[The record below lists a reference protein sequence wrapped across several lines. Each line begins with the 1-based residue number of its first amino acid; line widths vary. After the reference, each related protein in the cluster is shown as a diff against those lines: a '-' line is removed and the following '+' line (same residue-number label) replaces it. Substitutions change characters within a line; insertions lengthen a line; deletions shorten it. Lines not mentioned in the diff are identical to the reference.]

1 MNRCREIRNVQDY
14 LDRELDAERFA
25 AFERHLET
33 CEACQSE
40 IRAFR
45 SLFDTLGDYRE
56 ERAFLDPGPGLTER
70 ILDRVLP
77 SRLRRR
83 LVTVL
88 GWIYGGS
95 TAISTFAVVSWI
107 SRPESHVWLAQR
119 YGEISLR
126 ALQSGLFAFELIT
139 RSWFEVLQGWGFLE
153 RMAGTLS
160 PIARALAR
168 PLADPTLGFILIAAT
183 LACAVMLRWMHGQ
196 REPAEGARHVS
207 LLGF

>member
-1 MNRCREIRNVQDY
+1 MNRCRETRNVQEY
-14 LDRELDAERFA
+14 LDGELDAERA
-25 AFERHLET
+25 LVFERHLET
-33 CEACQSE
+33 CETCSAE

-45 SLFDTLGDYRE
+45 SLFQTLGDFRG
-56 ERAFLDPGPGLTER
+56 ERVLVDPGPGLTER

-88 GWIYGGS
+88 GWIYGS
-95 TAISTFAVVSWI
+95 TTAVTTFAFVSWI

-126 ALQSGLFAFELIT
+126 ALQSGLFAFELVT
-139 RSWFEVLQGWGFLE
+139 RSWFEVLQGWGFVE
-153 RMAGTLS
+153 RLAAVFS
-160 PIARALAR
+160 PVARALAR
-168 PLADPTLGFILIAAT
+168 PLADPTLGFIMIAAT
-183 LACAVMLRWMHGQ
+183 LACALVLRWMHGR
-196 REPAEGARHVS
+196 REPSEEVRHVG

>member
-1 MNRCREIRNVQDY
+1 MNHCRETRNVQDY
-14 LDRELDAERFA
+14 LDGELDAERAIAFA
-25 AFERHLET
+25 RHLES
-33 CEACQSE
+33 CEACRAE
-40 IRAFR
+40 VRAFR

-56 ERAFLDPGPGLTER
+56 ERVLLDPGPGLTER

-88 GWIYGGS
+88 GWIYGSS

-107 SRPESHVWLAQR
+107 SQPESHVWLAQR

-126 ALQSGLFAFELIT
+126 ALQSGLFAFELVT
-139 RSWFEVLQGWGFLE
+139 RSWFEVLQGWGFVE
-153 RMAGTLS
+153 RMAGALS

-168 PLADPTLGFILIAAT
+168 PLADPTLGFILMAAT
-183 LACAVMLRWMHGQ
+183 LACAVMLRWMRGQ
-196 REPAEGARHVS
+196 RGPAEEVRHVS